1 MKGLVT
7 QIPSLIETIRDL
19 FYPPHCSICA
29 KALTGRDL
37 MCMACETA
45 LPRIVAPFCPVCS
58 QPMLGLRGDSCVNCR
73 ERNYYLQ
80 CVVAPYQ
87 SKDAVRELVHRFKY
101 GRQLHLR
108 KLLGKLAFE
117 GMQDSRIKNLTFDW
131 IVPVPLHS
139 LKEREREFNQ
149 AAEIGAILSRLSG
162 VPMKNALKRVR
173 YTPTQT
179 RFDRI
184 TRMRN
189 LQGAFKVSKN
199 HTVPEKTILLVDD
212 VVTTASTLDECARTF
227 LDAGAHAVY
236 GITVARG

>member
-1 MKGLVT
+1 MKGLAA
-7 QIPSLIETIRDL
+7 SLPPLLEVFRDL
-19 FYPPHCSICA
+19 FYPPHCSICE
-29 KALTGRDL
+29 KALSGGL
-37 MCMACETA
+37 VCASCESD

-58 QPMLGLRGDSCVNCR
+58 QPMLGLRDDSCVNCR
-73 ERNYYLQ
+73 NRNYYLQ

-87 SKDAVRELVHRFKY
+87 SKAAVRELVHRFKY
-101 GRQLHLR
+101 GRSLHLR
-108 KLLGKLAFE
+108 SLLGQLLFE
-117 GMQDSRIKNLTFDW
+117 GMKDARIRDISFDW

-139 LKEREREFNQ
+139 LKLREREFNQ
-149 AAEIGAILSRLSG
+149 AAEIGGVLSRLTG
-162 VPMKNALKRVR
+162 IPLQNALKRVR

-184 TRMRN
+184 SRMRN

-199 HTVPEKTILLVDD
+199 QPVSEKTILLVDD

-227 LDAGAHAVY
+227 LDAGARAVY